1 MQSTILIVD
10 FTHVPRGNWYIKTKN
25 NIKQKQQTF
34 GTNIKNNVTSVD
46 NTVQI
51 VTVT

>member
-10 FTHVPRGNWYIKTKN
+10 FTHVPWGNWCIKTKN
-25 NIKQKQQTF
+25 NIKQKQTF

-46 NTVQI
+46 KTVQI
-51 VTVT
+51 VIVT